1 MKPNNVQKN
10 FQSLAAGYFAMG
22 AYNTINNVK
31 SKQLR
36 DDLERERIKKTELQ
50 NNLESLTNKNNEQLD
65 IISEQNK
72 AMLETIQELAKSKS
86 NSSSNYISDIFD
98 SFQKFFDS
106 LNFEQTLAITHISGS
121 ILIII
126 SLLSIITIL
135 CGDYLVKYFNLE
147 NKYPKIVRFIRFRRN
162 VKNIEIFLTL
172 IIIFIVLF
180 TIIYINILIF
190 TTY

>member
-147 NKYPKIVRFIRFRRN
+147 KKYPKIVRFIRFRRN